1 MREDHRWP
9 DVTPLDRYFRDRLC
23 CRVTTFF
30 QILGCPRSRC
40 DAILVAV
47 CCMVAKILLHLVHV
61 FSMAVTVNLIR
72 RSIMAAVSSSLGDFK
87 GQDASDCLVLNV
99 GNMRARFINIF
110 CGSVVVETVSKR
122 VGTYSAK

>member
-1 MREDHRWP
+1 
-9 DVTPLDRYFRDRLC
+9 
-23 CRVTTFF
+23 
-30 QILGCPRSRC
+30 
-40 DAILVAV
+40 
-47 CCMVAKILLHLVHV
+47 
-61 FSMAVTVNLIR
+61 VTVNLIR